1 MLEEVQNHIR
11 EAGMKAIS
19 DLKGDNIHTDF
30 VENMLNVHKM
40 YRELIQVILSTFK
53 FILGVSKIFGLFQ

>member
-1 MLEEVQNHIR
+1 MLLEEVQNHIR

-19 DLKGDNIHTDF
+19 DLKGENIHIDF

-40 YRELIQVILSTFK
+40 YRELIQVGIWFYTYICNMHS
-53 FILGVSKIFGLFQ
+53 